1 MRRTERRAGSTAL
14 ALATTALGVTCLAGA
29 AAPGAVPAPPA
40 PAQVPTQDGLL
51 RVAHLSPSTGAV
63 DMYAQ
68 GPGLALTRVASS
80 VSYRGVTSYLPEA
93 PGVYTLQ
100 ARPAGA
106 PATSPPALSASVAVA
121 PGSAQTAAFV
131 DVGSGSTPQAEV
143 LTDSTTTPPPGS
155 ALVRIIAAAAGVGP
169 VDVSAEGGGQLA
181 SGVFYGAASSYATVA
196 ARNWTMDV
204 TTRTGETART
214 TVPVGS
220 SSVNS
225 VIVSRDPEGALA
237 VTAVTDAATIVPAAA
252 PAPAAPA
259 PAAPAPGGSAPASPA
274 PGAPAPAAPAS
285 VAPLPAAP
293 APARSAPSGGVPAG
307 FGALAGVL
315 APSVAPAAAAMPVS
329 SAPADPHA
337 ALRPTGL
344 VVPDVDLRADHLD
357 DLATDHAGALEVPA
371 DPQELGWFTGG
382 AVPGQTGPAVV
393 VGHVDSWQGPGVFWR
408 LRDLHPGD
416 PVDVPRSDGT
426 IAHFA
431 VDSVESFD
439 KDAFPTER
447 VYGPTPGPALRLV
460 TCGGAF
466 DRGARSYLDNVV
478 VFASPR

>member
-1 MRRTERRAGSTAL
+1 MRRTERRVGSTAL
-14 ALATTALGVTCLAGA
+14 VLATTALGMTFLAAA
-29 AAPGAVPAPPA
+29 AAPGALPTVPA
-40 PAQVPTQDGLL
+40 PAQAPTQAGLL

-63 DMYAQ
+63 DMYAE
-68 GPGLALTRVASS
+68 GPGLPLTRVAAS
-80 VSYRGVTSYLPEA
+80 VSYRGLTSYLPEV

-131 DVGSGSTPQAEV
+131 DVGPGSTPQAEV
-143 LTDSTTTPPPGS
+143 LTDSTTAPPPGQ
-155 ALVRIIAAAAGVGP
+155 ALVRVIAAAAGVGP
-169 VDVSAEGGGQLA
+169 VDVAAEGGGQIA

-204 TTRTGETART
+204 TTRTGQTART
-214 TVPVGS
+214 TLPVGS
-220 SSVNS
+220 ASVSS
-225 VIVSRDPEGALA
+225 VIVSRDPEGNLA
-237 VTAVTDAATIVPAAA
+237 VTAVPDAASGVAPAAA

-259 PAAPAPGGSAPASPA
+259 PVVPAPASPVPASPAPASPA
-274 PGAPAPAAPAS
+274 P
-285 VAPLPAAP
+285 
-293 APARSAPSGGVPAG
+293 ARPVPSGSVPAG
-307 FGALAGVL
+307 FGALAGVVEPAL
-315 APSVAPAAAAMPVS
+315 APAAAAMPVI

-344 VVPDVDLRADHLD
+344 VVPGVALRADHLD
-357 DLATDHAGALEVPA
+357 DLATDPAGALQVPA
-371 DPQELGWFTGG
+371 DPQELGWFAGG

-416 PVDVPRSDGT
+416 PIDVPRSDGT
-426 IAHFA
+426 VAHFA

-439 KDAFPTER
+439 KDAFPTQR
-447 VYGPTPGPALRLV
+447 VYGPTAGPSLRLV

>member
-1 MRRTERRAGSTAL
+1 MSRTGRRAGSTAL
-14 ALATTALGVTCLAGA
+14 ALATTALGVTCLASA
-29 AAPGAVPAPPA
+29 AAPGAVPAPTA
-40 PAQVPTQDGLL
+40 PAQAPPAQVGLL

-68 GPGLALTRVASS
+68 GPGLPLTRVASS
-80 VSYRGVTSYLPEA
+80 VSYRGVTSYLPEV
-93 PGVYTLQ
+93 PGVYSLQ

-106 PATSPPALSASVAVA
+106 PPTSPPALSASVAVA

-131 DVGSGSTPQAEV
+131 DVGPGSTPQTEV

-196 ARNWTMDV
+196 ARNWTMHV

-237 VTAVTDAATIVPAAA
+237 VTAVTDAATAVPAAAPA

-259 PAAPAPGGSAPASPA
+259 PAR
-274 PGAPAPAAPAS
+274 
-285 VAPLPAAP
+285 PAAP
-293 APARSAPSGGVPAG
+293 APVRPAPSGGVPAG

-315 APSVAPAAAAMPVS
+315 APTVAPAAAAMPVI

-344 VVPDVDLRADHLD
+344 VVPGVGLRADHLD
-357 DLATDHAGALEVPA
+357 DLATDHAGALQVPA

-382 AVPGQTGPAVV
+382 AVPGRTGPAVV

-416 PVDVPRSDGT
+416 PIDVPRSDGT
-426 IAHFA
+426 VAHFA

-447 VYGPTPGPALRLV
+447 VYGPTPQPTLRLV

>member
-1 MRRTERRAGSTAL
+1 MRRTGRRRAGSTAL

-29 AAPGAVPAPPA
+29 AAPGAVPAPTA
-40 PAQVPTQDGLL
+40 PAQAPTQDGLL

-68 GPGLALTRVASS
+68 GPGLPLTRVASS
-80 VSYRGVTSYLPEA
+80 VSYRGVTSYVPEV

-106 PATSPPALSASVAVA
+106 PATTPPALSASVAVA

-131 DVGSGSTPQAEV
+131 DVGPGSTPQAEV

-204 TTRTGETART
+204 STRTGETART

-225 VIVSRDPEGALA
+225 VIVSRDPEGALS
-237 VTAVTDAATIVPAAA
+237 VTAVTDAATVVPAAA

-259 PAAPAPGGSAPASPA
+259 PAGS
-274 PGAPAPAAPAS
+274 APAAPA
-285 VAPLPAAP
+285 PAAP

-315 APSVAPAAAAMPVS
+315 APSVAPAAAAMPVI
-329 SAPADPHA
+329 SAPADPRA
-337 ALRPTGL
+337 VLRPTGL
-344 VVPDVDLRADHLD
+344 AVPDVDLRADHLD
-357 DLATDHAGALEVPA
+357 DLATDRAGALQVPA

-382 AVPGQTGPAVV
+382 AVPGQAGPAVV

-408 LRDLHPGD
+408 LRDLHRGD
-416 PVDVPRSDGT
+416 PIDVARSDGT
-426 IAHFA
+426 VAHFA

-439 KDAFPTER
+439 KDAFPTDR

-460 TCGGAF
+460 TCGGVF